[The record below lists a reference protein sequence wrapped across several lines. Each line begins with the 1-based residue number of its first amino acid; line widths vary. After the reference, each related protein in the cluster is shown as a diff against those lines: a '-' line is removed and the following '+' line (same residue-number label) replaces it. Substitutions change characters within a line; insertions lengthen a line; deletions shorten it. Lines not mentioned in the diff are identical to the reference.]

1 MCEFKIIRKNDN
13 SQILEDIVI
22 LSYNENNELV
32 LKDVIGMGEILESAV
47 ILSVNTMNQKCIVLE
62 NPLIKD
68 FVSLI
73 NRLSENKSSKSE
85 IDEIINKLE
94 TIKSE
99 LKS

>member
-22 LSYNENNELV
+22 LSYNENNNLV
-32 LKDVIGMGEILESAV
+32 LKDVIGMGKTLESAL
-47 ILSVNTMNQKCIVLE
+47 ILNVNTMNQKCIIVE

-68 FVSLI
+68 FISLI
-73 NRLSENKSSKSE
+73 NNLSENKSSKSE

-94 TIKSE
+94 TIKTD

>member
-1 MCEFKIIRKNDN
+1 MCEFKIIKKNDG

-22 LSYNENNELV
+22 LSYNENTELV
-32 LKDVIGMGEILESAV
+32 LKDVMGMGEILESAL
-47 ILSVNTMNQKCIVLE
+47 ILDVNTMNQKCIILE

-68 FVSLI
+68 FIRLI
-73 NRLSENKSSKSE
+73 NNLSENKSSKSE
-85 IDEIINKLE
+85 IDGIINKLE

>member
-1 MCEFKIIRKNDN
+1 MCEFKIIRKTDG
-13 SQILEDIVI
+13 SQIIEDIVM
-22 LSYNENNELV
+22 LSYNEKNELI
-32 LKDVIGMGEILESAV
+32 LKDVIGMGEILESAL
-47 ILSVNTMNQKCIVLE
+47 ILNVNTMNQKCIILE

-68 FVSLI
+68 FISLI
-73 NRLSENKSSKSE
+73 NNLSESKSSKSE